1 MLWAVGRECGPNL
14 PQRKVKHLW
23 YFFVGYH
30 HQCHWMNWPT
40 NLNQLLS
47 RVIFNEQSQHN
58 SDWAITFCSLNGI
71 FLLTSFYGSLKRL
84 WMSIKTHTLK
94 IGLQHCK
101 RGNMS
106 QSTSTE
112 VLVKKLG
119 WVETS
124 WNLSEMTFWRMSYNT
139 IKLGD
144 GDCVK
149 IEDTVNPHMIVNY
162 EQ

>member
-1 MLWAVGRECGPNL
+1 
-14 PQRKVKHLW
+14 
-23 YFFVGYH
+23 
-30 HQCHWMNWPT
+30 
-40 NLNQLLS
+40 
-47 RVIFNEQSQHN
+47 
-58 SDWAITFCSLNGI
+58 
-71 FLLTSFYGSLKRL
+71 
-84 WMSIKTHTLK
+84 MSIKKHTLK